1 MSQVS
6 FLPDLQASGR
16 SRTRHVLHYGILF
29 AVTFYL
35 VISTAVQVALVQVPL
50 DVSEDRSD
58 DDAEQ
63 IDTTEA
69 MVNDN
74 RQRPSAATSAV
85 VSVGRKHTIRA
96 SALVRLL
103 NTRPHGPGTAM
114 SAATVTLRC

>member
-1 MSQVS
+1 MSQVP

-35 VISTAVQVALVQVPL
+35 AISTALQVALVQVPF

-63 IDTTEA
+63 VDATEA
-69 MVNDN
+69 IVNDN
-74 RQRPSAATSAV
+74 RQRLSATTFAV
-85 VSVGRKHTIRA
+85 ASVVRKHTTRA
-96 SALVRLL
+96 SALARLL
-103 NTRPHGPGTAM
+103 NTRPHGLGTAM